1 MRLAIERRDEGGA
14 LPRERTMATD
24 FVRWL
29 APTGMFATAFG
40 MALYALN
47 RLVMR
52 GLFRLRVTGAEQLPA
67 AGVFVVPPHPVR
79 ALGAVAAA
87 AAPPHTPVP
96 RPSLSGGVLRCSSP
110 PPPYPFFPP
119 PA

>member
-24 FVRWL
+24 FARWL

-52 GLFRLRVTGAEQLPA
+52 GLFRLRVTGAEKLPA
-67 AGVFVVPPHPVR
+67 AGAFVVTAHHLHDLHPV
-79 ALGAVAAA
+79 AGAAA
-87 AAPPHTPVP
+87 LPGARVRP
-96 RPSLSGGVLRCSSP
+96 RFLGGG
-110 PPPYPFFPP
+110 
-119 PA
+119 